1 MSTKKARKA
10 RYKSVFYVFYA
21 ILLPISLLS
30 LVELALLVCHRI
42 TGSELLEPSIEREVR
57 EGSIARA
64 PLAGEKQI
72 KKVAIYGGSSAAGF
86 GSENSFQ
93 DLIQDENR
101 SNVIIDS
108 YAKAGMPFARHQEK
122 IAIETMPHYDLIII
136 YAGHNEV
143 CANIFKQAIDSKL
156 VWKYP
161 NGKRVT
167 PEEASRFDRYS
178 RGFTSQMLSSRSK
191 LATTIKGLRTPE
203 LLGKG
208 LATVSDYVNRAHLR
222 IKRLTRQRSS
232 SRTINQ
238 DGGTYKYPF
247 YAGKEYIP
255 PSKHEMTRDFEMAV
269 QNIINNLESHQALVI
284 STVISNDLYPPA
296 VDVKSNAGLD
306 REVEALAKNLY
317 KDIPPS
323 RVDKDSL
330 DQLPL
335 GAHKSYLTALRTCFP
350 TQEKLDEGLLST
362 TCHGKLRTARGKD
375 MLPTR
380 VLPEINDYILSLK
393 NKYKNV
399 HVVDPAGEISNV
411 MAPKKYI
418 DMYVDYQHPSSNG
431 HAVIAKHIAK
441 ALGLEAISAPRTD
454 QCNLVRI
461 RENGNWLKEFIRISS
476 VETLHMYYQK
486 KSVAR
491 EKSCTQD

>member
-1 MSTKKARKA
+1 MKTKKAQKA
-10 RYKSVFYVFYA
+10 RNKSVFYIFYA
-21 ILLPISLLS
+21 LLLPIGLFSLA
-30 LVELALLVCHRI
+30 ELALLACHRI
-42 TGSELLEPSIEREVR
+42 TGSKLLEPSIEREVR

-93 DLIQDENR
+93 DLILDEGRN
-101 SNVIIDS
+101 NVVIDS

-122 IAIETMPHYDLIII
+122 IAIETMSHYDLIVI

-143 CANIFKQAIDSKL
+143 FANIFKQAIESGQA
-156 VWKYP
+156 WKYP

-167 PEEASRFDRYS
+167 PEEASRFERYS
-178 RGFTSQMLSSRSK
+178 RGFTSQMLSSKSK

-203 LLGKG
+203 VLGKG
-208 LATVSDYVNRAHLR
+208 LATASDYINRARLR
-222 IKRLTRQRSS
+222 IKRLTRQMSPSS
-232 SRTINQ
+232 PINK
-238 DGGTYKYPF
+238 DREVSKYPL

-255 PSKHEMTRDFEMAV
+255 PSKPEMTKDFEIAV
-269 QNIINNLESHQALVI
+269 QNIINNLESHQTLVI

-296 VDVKSNAGLD
+296 VDLKSSVGLETGVD
-306 REVEALAKNLY
+306 ALAKSLY
-317 KDIPPS
+317 KDVPPR

-330 DQLPL
+330 DQLPP
-335 GAHKSYLTALRTCFP
+335 GPHKSYLTALRTCFP
-350 TQEKLDEGLLST
+350 KQEKLVEGLLST
-362 TCHGKLRTARGKD
+362 TCHSQLRTARGKD

-380 VLPEINDYILSLK
+380 VLPEINDYIRSLK

-399 HVVDPAGEISNV
+399 HVVDPESEISNI
-411 MAPKKYI
+411 MGSKQYL
-418 DMYVDYQHPSSNG
+418 DMFVDYQHPSSNG
-431 HAVIAKHIAK
+431 HAVIARNIAK

-476 VETLHMYYQK
+476 VETLHMYYLK

-491 EKSCTQD
+491 EKSCTHD